1 MSALTFP
8 RQPRRRTTR
17 RLTSWWGR
25 AFARAAEEVAYDEAQ
40 LLAARALARSG
51 RLGGLVVDRGRF
63 ATGVSEEAGLWT
75 VTGSVPPFGDDER
88 QAFLEVVTGRAE
100 ILLGGE
106 LPHDLVEHAEEAGVE
121 LVPYGGELGT
131 TCTCPGWRRAS
142 RHGGACE
149 HAVAVLLLLADL
161 LDTDPLVLLHL
172 RGVTRD
178 DLRPLRKTEEQ
189 SLDTPAGRGES
200 SSVFAEV
207 VADHDVEVAA
217 DAALRAARLLAEAG
231 HPDPGT

>member
-25 AFARAAEEVAYDEAQ
+25 AFARAAEETAYDDAQ

-88 QAFLEVVTGRAE
+88 QAFLEVVAGRAE
-100 ILLGGE
+100 LLLDGE

-161 LDTDPLVLLHL
+161 LDADPLVLLHL
-172 RGVTRD
+172 RGVTRE
-178 DLRPLRKTEEQ
+178 DLRPLRGEPT
-189 SLDTPAGRGES
+189 DADPDPAAFRDE
-200 SSVFAEV
+200 
-207 VADHDVEVAA
+207 DVEVAA
-217 DAALRAARLLAEAG
+217 DAALRAARLLAEVRLDGSDA
-231 HPDPGT
+231 PPAAPAAR

>member
-100 ILLGGE
+100 VLLAGE
-106 LPHDLVEHAEEAGVE
+106 LPHDLVEYAEEAGVE
-121 LVPYGGELGT
+121 LVPYGSELST

-161 LDTDPLVLLHL
+161 VDTDPLVLLQL

-178 DLRPLRKTEEQ
+178 DLRPLRKAEEQ
-189 SLDTPAGRGES
+189 SPGTPAGRGEAG
-200 SSVFAEV
+200 FP
-207 VADHDVEVAA
+207 DHDVEVAA
-217 DAALRAARLLAEAG
+217 EAALRAARLLAEAG

>member
-25 AFARAAEEVAYDEAQ
+25 AFARAAEETAYDDAQ

-88 QAFLEVVTGRAE
+88 QAFLEVVAGRAE
-100 ILLGGE
+100 LLLDGE

-149 HAVAVLLLLADL
+149 HALAVLLLLADL
-161 LDTDPLVLLHL
+161 LDADPLVLLHL
-172 RGVTRD
+172 RGVTRE
-178 DLRPLRKTEEQ
+178 DLRPLRGEPT
-189 SLDTPAGRGES
+189 DADPDPAAFRDE
-200 SSVFAEV
+200 
-207 VADHDVEVAA
+207 DVEVAA
-217 DAALRAARLLAEAG
+217 DAALRAARLLAEVRLDGSDA
-231 HPDPGT
+231 PPAAPAAR

>member
-25 AFARAAEEVAYDEAQ
+25 AFARAAEETAYDDAQ

-88 QAFLEVVTGRAE
+88 QAFLEVVAGRAE
-100 ILLGGE
+100 LLLDGE

-161 LDTDPLVLLHL
+161 LDADPLVLLHL
-172 RGVTRD
+172 RGVTRE
-178 DLRPLRKTEEQ
+178 DLRPLRGEPT
-189 SLDTPAGRGES
+189 DADPGPAAFRDE
-200 SSVFAEV
+200 
-207 VADHDVEVAA
+207 DVEVAA
-217 DAALRAARLLAEAG
+217 DAALRAARLLAEVRLDGSDA
-231 HPDPGT
+231 PPAAPAAR

>member
-1 MSALTFP
+1 MSVLTFP
-8 RQPRRRTTR
+8 RQPRRRTSR

-25 AFARAAEEVAYDEAQ
+25 AFARAAEEVAYDDAQ

-75 VTGSVPPFGDDER
+75 VAGSVPPFGDDER

-100 ILLGGE
+100 VLLDGE

-131 TCTCPGWRRAS
+131 TCTCPGWQRAS

-178 DLRPLRKTEEQ
+178 DLRPLRGQ
-189 SLDTPAGRGES
+189 PDDTGATCPAALPDE
-200 SSVFAEV
+200 
-207 VADHDVEVAA
+207 DVEVAA
-217 DAALRAARLLAEAG
+217 DAAMRAAQLLAEAG